1 MSIALCDFLNQI
13 EAICAAKP
21 DYRTGGSGTDGTCD
35 CIGLIIGAV
44 RRAGGSWK
52 GIHGR
57 NYAARFQMADFKK
70 LKMSEL
76 FIGEV
81 VYKARSPED
90 SSYSL
95 PDRYKPGG
103 ASSNGD
109 VLDYYH
115 VGVVTRVSPL
125 EITHCSTAVNGNSI
139 HRDTS
144 LGKWKYGGRLKGINY
159 EKTDSAEKEQEQ
171 MEEVIMR
178 ELRCGATVTGGR
190 LSLRQTPTTTAV
202 RLTWIPNGARVEVT
216 GLVEVAGQ
224 TDMTGQTDDWCA
236 VSYDGI
242 AGYAMRRFLILD
254 TGSETQEGSE
264 ELEAKDEPLPKTE
277 EERLVNLERRMEE
290 QESRLANLETRLSR
304 LEID

>member
-13 EAICAAKP
+13 EAICATKP

-52 GIHGR
+52 GIHGS

-81 VYKARSPED
+81 VYKAKSPED

-139 HRDTS
+139 H
-144 LGKWKYGGRLKGINY
+144 
-159 EKTDSAEKEQEQ
+159 
-171 MEEVIMR
+171 
-178 ELRCGATVTGGR
+178 
-190 LSLRQTPTTTAV
+190 LSL
-202 RLTWIPNGARVEVT
+202 IH
-216 GLVEVAGQ
+216 
-224 TDMTGQTDDWCA
+224 
-236 VSYDGI
+236 I
-242 AGYAMRRFLILD
+242 
-254 TGSETQEGSE
+254 
-264 ELEAKDEPLPKTE
+264 
-277 EERLVNLERRMEE
+277 
-290 QESRLANLETRLSR
+290 
-304 LEID
+304 

>member
-1 MSIALCDFLNQI
+1 MNIALDDFLKQI

-52 GIHGR
+52 GIHGS
-57 NYAARFQMADFKK
+57 NYAARFQMASLKK

-81 VYKARSPED
+81 VYKAKSPED

-115 VGVVTRVSPL
+115 VGVVTRASPL

-144 LGKWKYGGRLKGINY
+144 MGKWKYGGRLKGINY
-159 EKTDSAEKEQEQ
+159 EKMDSAEKEQEQ

-178 ELRCGATVTGGR
+178 EMRCGATVTGGR
-190 LSLRQTPTTTAV
+190 LSLRQAPTTTAV
-202 RLTWIPNGARVEVT
+202 RLAWIPNGTRVEV
-216 GLVEVAGQ
+216 
-224 TDMTGQTDDWCA
+224 TGQTDDWCA

-264 ELEAKDEPLPKTE
+264 DLEAKDEPLPKTE
-277 EERLVNLERRMEE
+277 EERLAELERRMEE

>member
-1 MSIALCDFLNQI
+1 MSITLGDFLKQI

-35 CIGLIIGAV
+35 CIGLIIGGV
-44 RRAGGSWK
+44 RRAGGCWK
-52 GIHGR
+52 GIHGS
-57 NYAARFQMADFKK
+57 NYAARFQMASLKK

-81 VYKARSPED
+81 VYKAKSPED

-144 LGKWKYGGRLKGINY
+144 LGKWKYGGWLKGINY

-171 MEEVIMR
+171 MEEGIMQ
-178 ELRCGATVTGGR
+178 ELRCGAMVTGGR
-190 LSLRQTPTTTAV
+190 LSLRQAPTTTAV
-202 RLTWIPNGARVEVT
+202 RLAWIPNGTRLEV
-216 GLVEVAGQ
+216 
-224 TDMTGQTDDWCA
+224 TGQTDDWCA

-254 TGSETQEGSE
+254 NGNETQEGSE

-277 EERLVNLERRMEE
+277 EERLAELERRVEE

>member
-1 MSIALCDFLNQI
+1 MSIALDDFLKQI

-52 GIHGR
+52 GIHGS
-57 NYAARFQMADFKK
+57 NYAARFQMASLKK

-81 VYKARSPED
+81 VFKAKSPED

-144 LGKWKYGGRLKGINY
+144 LGKWKYGGRLKGVDY
-159 EKTDSAEKEQEQ
+159 EKMDSAEKEQEQ
-171 MEEVIMR
+171 MEEVIMQ
-178 ELRCGATVTGGR
+178 ELRCSATVTGGR
-190 LSLRQTPTTTAV
+190 LSLRQAPTTTAV
-202 RLTWIPNGARVEVT
+202 RLAWIPNGARVEV
-216 GLVEVAGQ
+216 
-224 TDMTGQTDDWCA
+224 TGQTDDWCA

-254 TGSETQEGSE
+254 TGNETQEGPEKSE
-264 ELEAKDEPLPKTE
+264 AQDELLPQTE
-277 EERLVNLERRMEE
+277 EERLAELERRVEE
-290 QESRLANLETRLSR
+290 QESRLANLETRLGR

>member
-1 MSIALCDFLNQI
+1 MSIALGDFLNQI
-13 EAICAAKP
+13 EVICAAKP
-21 DYRTGGSGTDGTCD
+21 HYRTGGSGTDGTCD

-52 GIHGR
+52 GIHGS
-57 NYAARFQMADFKK
+57 NYAARFQMANLKK

-81 VYKARSPED
+81 VYKAKSPED
-90 SSYSL
+90 SAYSL

-109 VLDYYH
+109 VLDHYH

-125 EITHCSTAVNGNSI
+125 EITHCSTTVNGNSI

-171 MEEVIMR
+171 MEEVIMQ

-190 LSLRQTPTTTAV
+190 LSLRQAPTTTAL
-202 RLTWIPNGARVEVT
+202 RLAWIPNGARVEVT
-216 GLVEVAGQ
+216 GQIEV
-224 TDMTGQTDDWCA
+224 TGQTDDWCA

-254 TGSETQEGSE
+254 TGNEKQEGSE
-264 ELEAKDEPLPKTE
+264 KSEAPDEPLPKTE
-277 EERLVNLERRMEE
+277 EERLAELERRMEE

>member
-1 MSIALCDFLNQI
+1 MSIALGDFLKQI
-13 EAICAAKP
+13 EAICADKP

-52 GIHGR
+52 GIHGS
-57 NYAARFQMADFKK
+57 NYAARSQMASLKK

-81 VYKARSPED
+81 VYKAKSPED

-144 LGKWKYGGRLKGINY
+144 LGKWKFGGRLKGINY
-159 EKTDSAEKEQEQ
+159 EKTDSAKKEQ
-171 MEEVIMR
+171 MEEVIMQ
-178 ELRCGATVTGGR
+178 EICCGATVTGGR
-190 LSLRQTPTTTAV
+190 LSLRQTPTTTAE
-202 RLTWIPNGARVEVT
+202 RLVWIPNGARVEVT
-216 GLVEVAGQ
+216 GQ
-224 TDMTGQTDDWCA
+224 TDGWCA
-236 VSYDGI
+236 VSFDGI
-242 AGYAMRRFLILD
+242 AGYTMRRFLILD

-264 ELEAKDEPLPKTE
+264 ELEAKDEMLPQTE
-277 EERLVNLERRMEE
+277 EERLAELERRMEE